1 MSVSISTLRWQV
13 KNRRPELRDRVGPLV
28 FVGPIETGIEFYAS
42 DIPDGLL
49 NGQFCTDLALD
60 IYDEVI
66 DQIQAALDAHIAQWA
81 RHVPVLEALAN
92 LRGTQP

>member
-13 KNRRPELRDRVGPLV
+13 ENRRPDLRDRVWPHV

-42 DIPDGLL
+42 DIPDDLL
-49 NGQFCTDLALD
+49 NGQLCTDLALD

-66 DQIQAALDAHIAQWA
+66 DQIQAALDAHVEQWA
-81 RHVPVLEALAN
+81 RHIPVLDVLAS
-92 LRGTQP
+92 LR